1 MGFGETALIICNH
14 RTRVDWMYLWVLCLR
29 QGQLSG
35 LKIVLKESLKG
46 IPGFGWA
53 TQMLL
58 FVFLKRDK
66 SKDLQRVREISD
78 YLVCLNVPTTLLIFP
93 EGTDLSPS
101 NLLKSLQF
109 AKKEGL
115 AEYQYVLHPK
125 VWLVEESVKYV
136 VPVLFFARIFHPFY
150 TDFLC
155 DPRSNK
161 TFSPRPPNPSPW
173 GACLIL
179 VLNEEGCE
187 ILSSSVLASALSVCV
202 WTPGLTP

>member
-1 MGFGETALIICNH
+1 MDLGETALIICNH

-101 NLLKSLQF
+101 NLLKSLLF
-109 AKKEGL
+109 ARKEGL
-115 AEYQYVLHPK
+115 AEYQFVLHPK
-125 VWLVEESVKYV
+125 VWLDIGVRSVLV
-136 VPVLFFARIFHPFY
+136 VYPFGFIFPPIYRLALRSILRDTEGLPHHPY
-150 TDFLC
+150 APL
-155 DPRSNK
+155 
-161 TFSPRPPNPSPW
+161 
-173 GACLIL
+173 LIL
-179 VLNEEGCE
+179 VLNQEVRRPF
-187 ILSSSVLASALSVCV
+187 SPV
-202 WTPGLTP
+202 

>member
-1 MGFGETALIICNH
+1 MDFGETALIICNH

-101 NLLKSLQF
+101 NLLKSLLF

-125 VWLVEESVKYV
+125 VWLGTDLLSVGVDYPFV
-136 VPVLFFARIFHPFY
+136 FCIFHLIY
-150 TDFLC
+150 ADLLS
-155 DPRSNK
+155 DPGFTHRGSS
-161 TFSPRPPNPSPW
+161 SPRPPTLPCEGYAFVL
-173 GACLIL
+173 GAESSL
-179 VLNEEGCE
+179 VECTHERPQLCVCG
-187 ILSSSVLASALSVCV
+187 LA
-202 WTPGLTP
+202 G

>member
-1 MGFGETALIICNH
+1 MDLGETALIICNH

-46 IPGFGWA
+46 MPGFGWA

-101 NLLKSLQF
+101 NLLKSLLF

-125 VWLVEESVKYV
+125 VWLGEEPVIHFV
-136 VPVLFFARIFHPFY
+136 FVLFLPIPFVP
-150 TDFLC
+150 TL
-155 DPRSNK
+155 
-161 TFSPRPPNPSPW
+161 
-173 GACLIL
+173 
-179 VLNEEGCE
+179 
-187 ILSSSVLASALSVCV
+187 
-202 WTPGLTP
+202 